1 MAKGSA
7 SVCELLLVTHLAQ
20 TTGETNTIK
29 THSISRQ
36 IFRELLSAQ
45 KQSESTVAEIAPE
58 VQKVRARPICQV
70 CQLHPETE
78 TEMKNY
84 AESLFK
90 KIQTFKM

>member
-1 MAKGSA
+1 M
-7 SVCELLLVTHLAQ
+7 
-20 TTGETNTIK
+20 K
-29 THSISRQ
+29 THRISRE

-45 KQSESTVAEIAPE
+45 KLSESTVAEISPE

-78 TEMKNY
+78 IEMKNY

-90 KIQTFKM
+90 KNPDFCKIMFFKTERS